1 MKIYAG
7 GEDHLTFVF
16 EADMSLQ
23 ANLRAIRVGRALI
36 ARQVHGL
43 VECYPTNTSLMVR
56 FDTDVHKPADVVAIV
71 NDEIHAIDRLEA
83 PALRSRVI
91 GIPTWFDDP
100 VTREC
105 QERFASFRQDSA
117 IDDLTYCAR
126 VNGLSAKE
134 EMIDRFAG
142 APWIVS
148 ASGFYPGC
156 FESFQLVDPSRQL
169 TTPKYVSPRLHT
181 PERTVG
187 QAGCFAGIYP
197 YASAG
202 GYQMLGR
209 AAGPIYQPDGELADF
224 SAGPTLLKAGDII
237 VFQPIDE
244 QTFTALEDDVERGTF
259 RYRIAQVELSLLD
272 MQTDPTDVSAR
283 IRKALDD

>member
-1 MKIYAG
+1 MKIYVS

-23 ANLRAIRVGRALI
+23 ANLRAIRIGQALT
-36 ARQVHGL
+36 ARQVDGL

-56 FDTDVHKPADVVAIV
+56 FDTDLHQPGDVVAIV
-71 NDEIHAIDRLEA
+71 QNAVQAIDRLEA

-100 VTREC
+100 VTRAC
-105 QERFASFRQDSA
+105 QEQFASFRRDPN

-126 VNGLSAKE
+126 VNGLSGKE

-156 FESFQLVDPSRQL
+156 FEGFQLVDPSRQL

-209 AAGPIYQPDGELADF
+209 AAGPIYQPDGNLADF
-224 SAGPTLLKAGDII
+224 SEGPALLKAGDII

-244 QTFTALEDDVERGTF
+244 QTFTALEGEVERGTF
-259 RYRIAQVELSLLD
+259 RYRISQVEFSLD
-272 MQTDPTDVSAR
+272 DIETDPAGVSLR
-283 IRKALDD
+283 IRKSVDN